1 MLKPQRN
8 QHRELIPLDGYWD
21 FRPDPLGEGE
31 AAGWGAGFVATTQ
44 LAVPGSWNEQQTDL
58 ESYFGRGWYATTFE
72 VPETWSHRSVRLHV
86 GSAQTRAQVWI
97 NEQLV
102 GSHRGGCLPF
112 EFELAGV
119 LRPGER
125 NRLVMEVDASLDPWD
140 LPAAK
145 IEASA
150 PEGFH
155 QSNPAITYDFFPF
168 GGIARSVQIEL
179 TPTVARLESISTE
192 YTLDLADRR
201 AAVTVQVTARHA
213 GGLRVT
219 AVLGDQVASAQLDD
233 SGAATLSIQL
243 ANVRLWDVG
252 QPELYALVVKL
263 SSDTTTVDLYEQCL
277 GFRVVEVTP
286 DAFLLNGRPVF
297 LKGFGKHEDFPL
309 TGRAM
314 PPAAIV
320 RDFDLLRWSHANS
333 FRTSHY
339 PYAEEWYEQADRLG
353 VLIIGES
360 PLVGLCQRL
369 FDAPEILDRSLEL
382 IRNMIER
389 DRHHPSVIMWS
400 VANEPW
406 IESSAGEA
414 FISRLLAY
422 ARALDRS
429 RPITYVAHMDPQR
442 NAPSHECDVVCVNK
456 YFGWYELPGDI
467 AAGTSSLGRA
477 LDEFRAAFGKPV
489 LLAEFG
495 ADAIPGLHSLPAVM
509 FSEEFQAEIIEA
521 QYREARRRPWIM
533 GTHVWAF
540 ADFKTPQS
548 ITRVMRN
555 HKGIFTRDRSP
566 KLAAH
571 ALRRLW
577 DEDARNA

>member
-21 FRPDPLGEGE
+21 FRRDPQNEGE
-31 AAGWGAGFVATTQ
+31 AAGWGTGFEAKTQ
-44 LAVPGSWNEQQTDL
+44 LAVPGSWNEQQTEL
-58 ESYFGRGWYATTFE
+58 ESYFGRGWYATAFDAPVSWRE
-72 VPETWSHRSVRLHV
+72 RSVRLHV
-86 GSAQTRAQVWI
+86 GSAQTRTRLWLNGQPLGA
-97 NEQLV
+97 
-102 GSHRGGCLPF
+102 HRGGCLPF
-112 EFELAGV
+112 DFELGGL
-119 LRPGER
+119 LRPGAR
-125 NRLVMEVDASLDPWD
+125 NRLVIEVDASLDPWD

-145 IEASA
+145 IEAAA

-168 GGIARSVQIEL
+168 GGIARSVHLEI
-179 TPTVARLESISTE
+179 TPTAARLETIAAN
-192 YTLDLADRR
+192 YVLDLPRRR
-201 AAVTVQVTARHA
+201 ARVTVQVAAQAAA
-213 GGLRVT
+213 GLQVT
-219 AVLGDQVASAQLDD
+219 ALLDEQRTSAQLDD
-233 SGAATLSIQL
+233 VGRATLSIEL
-243 ANVRLWDVG
+243 TDVRLWDVG
-252 QPELYALVVKL
+252 RPELYSLVVTL
-263 SSDTTTVDLYEQCL
+263 ATDSAGVDHYEQTL
-277 GFRVVEVTP
+277 GFRQVEVTA

-297 LKGFGKHEDFPL
+297 LKGFGKHEDFPV

-314 PPAAIV
+314 PAAAIV
-320 RDFDLLRWSHANS
+320 RDFDLLQWTGANS

-339 PYAEEWYEQADRLG
+339 PYAEEWYDHADRLG
-353 VLIIGES
+353 VLVIGES

-369 FDAPEILDRSLEL
+369 FDAPGVLDRSLDL
-382 IRNMIER
+382 IRRMIER

-406 IESSAGEA
+406 IESAAGEE
-414 FISRLLAY
+414 FVSRLLAH
-422 ARALDRS
+422 ARSLDQS
-429 RPITYVAHMDPQR
+429 RPVTYVAHMDPKR
-442 NAPSHECDVVCVNK
+442 NAPSHDCDVVCVNK

-467 AAGTSSLGRA
+467 AGGTRSLGRT
-477 LDEFRAAFGKPV
+477 LDDFRAAFGKPV
-489 LLAEFG
+489 LFAEFG

-521 QYREARRRPWIM
+521 QYREARQRPWII

-555 HKGIFTRDRSP
+555 HKGIFTRDRAP

-571 ALRRLW
+571 TVRRLW
-577 DEDARNA
+577 HEDARHA